1 MALARRETEKPAGGE
16 DMEAPRS
23 GRVAIC
29 FLKTFGS
36 KGKARTEMG
45 WQLRSSAGGR
55 WQAGGFCGRGARA
68 VFLNR
73 WGGAGLKSKGARE
86 ERGAFQESRA
96 RPSGGEEVE
105 GLGAEVLVW
114 GRVGLAPAR

>member
-1 MALARRETEKPAGGE
+1 MAAQKQRRWQ
-16 DMEAPRS
+16 
-23 GRVAIC
+23 VA
-29 FLKTFGS
+29 
-36 KGKARTEMG
+36 
-45 WQLRSSAGGR
+45 GR
-55 WQAGGFCGRGARA
+55 WLLRRGARA

-114 GRVGLAPAR
+114 GRVGSARPGDGR

>member
-1 MALARRETEKPAGGE
+1 MAAQKQR
-16 DMEAPRS
+16 
-23 GRVAIC
+23 
-29 FLKTFGS
+29 
-36 KGKARTEMG
+36 
-45 WQLRSSAGGR
+45 R

-114 GRVGLAPAR
+114 GRVGSAPAR